1 MKKFTAILLC
11 VALLI
16 LSGCTAVPPKKN
28 GKVIAV
34 SFYPVYIF
42 TLNLLNGIEGVE
54 VKCMAEQS
62 VGCLHDY
69 SVTAKD
75 AKLVSDCE
83 AFVINGAGMESFVE
97 DLYSTVENLRVI
109 DSSEGIELL
118 CSHHHHEE
126 ESDGHSHNHAENS
139 HIWMSVNNA
148 MKQVENISKGLTD
161 VFPQYKAEIKENET
175 LYLKRLGEL
184 KAEIQSTKAQVQG
197 QSVVSFHDAYA
208 YLAED
213 LGFYVSATVESDDG
227 GEPSAKKLAQLS
239 DEILEN
245 NIKSLFIEPQY
256 EGNAANILVNETGA
270 EIYVLNPVING
281 EKSLTAYEDVMRQN
295 IQTILKAVK

>member
-1 MKKFTAILLC
+1 MKKITAILLC

-16 LSGCTAVPPKKN
+16 LSGCTAVPPAKN

-83 AFVINGAGMESFVE
+83 AFVINGAGMESFIE

-109 DSSEGIELL
+109 DSSESVELL

-139 HIWMSVNNA
+139 HIWMSVDNA

-161 VFPQYKAEIKENET
+161 IFPQYKAEIKENEA
-175 LYLKRLGEL
+175 LYVKRLGEL

-197 QSVVSFHDAYA
+197 QSIVSFHDAYA

-213 LGFYVSATVESDDG
+213 LGFHISATVESDDG

-256 EGNAANILVNETGA
+256 EGNAANILANETGA

-281 EKSLTAYEDVMRQN
+281 ENSLTAYEDVMRQN